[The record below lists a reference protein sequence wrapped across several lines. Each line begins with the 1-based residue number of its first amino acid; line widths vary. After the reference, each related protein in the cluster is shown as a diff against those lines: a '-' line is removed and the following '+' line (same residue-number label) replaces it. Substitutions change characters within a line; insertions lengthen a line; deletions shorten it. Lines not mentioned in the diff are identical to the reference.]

1 MTTPA
6 SAVGRTLVM
15 GILNATP
22 DSFSDGGRHLALDDA
37 LAHARRMVEQGADV
51 VDVGGESTRPG
62 AARVE
67 ADEELARVLPVV
79 RGLADE
85 GILVSVDTMRAATAE
100 ACVAAGARIVNDV
113 SGGLADPAMA
123 GVVADSAV
131 DYVAMHWRGHSA
143 TMAARATYADVVGEV
158 RDELRARIDALTA
171 AGIDPGRIVLDPG
184 LGFAKDAAH
193 DWQLLGSLDAV
204 TDLGHRVLVGASR
217 KRFLGRLLPEGASVE
232 ARDVPTA
239 VVSALSARAGA
250 WAVRVHDV
258 ASTRAAL
265 AVEGAWARGRE
276 EAVAAASAGPS
287 RPAGLSE

>member
-1 MTTPA
+1 
-6 SAVGRTLVM
+6 M

-37 LAHARRMVEQGADV
+37 LAHARRMVAAGADV

-62 AARVE
+62 AARVDS
-67 ADEELARVLPVV
+67 DEELARVLPVV
-79 RGLADE
+79 RGLAAE
-85 GILVSVDTMRAATAE
+85 GILVSVDTMRAATAA
-100 ACVAAGARIVNDV
+100 ACIAAGARIVNDV
-113 SGGLADPAMA
+113 SGGLADREMA
-123 GVVADSAV
+123 GVVADAGV

-158 RDELRARIDALTA
+158 RAELRARIDALVD
-171 AGIDPGRIVLDPG
+171 AGIDPARLVLDPG
-184 LGFAKDAAH
+184 LGFAKDAPH
-193 DWQLLGSLDAV
+193 DWQLLGSLDAL
-204 TDLGHRVLVGASR
+204 TGLGHRVLVGASR

-232 ARDVPTA
+232 DRDVPTA

-265 AVEGAWARGRE
+265 AVEEAWARGRD
-276 EAVAAASAGPS
+276 EARDAASAGPE
-287 RPAGLSE
+287 PVAGLSE